1 VTAAIARAIDLYD
14 LNALLRYAATLLLSL
29 IVVGIVLSTN
39 GTVITDPLTI
49 VWITAVIILITPP
62 AFGYSLFVGIVLL
75 NEQFHICGLESL
87 VTLTVPYFLN
97 LNLTTGISALVINPV
112 ELYLAIMGII
122 WALKTVTL
130 RTYEIRPVPHVWAT
144 FLFLATLVF
153 FLGYGM
159 ARHGDLKVALWELR
173 ALFYLCL
180 SFLLGTQLIR
190 TRPQMILLVWS
201 ILIAIAIKGYQG
213 MYRYWID
220 LEGNLDGIPAITG
233 HEDALFMATVFIFTI
248 ALIFFRGPRGMI
260 WFGMITFPTTFL
272 TFVLTQRRIAYG
284 VFVFGLIILFV
295 YLPKKMK
302 VLFVKM
308 ALPMLPLVLIYFALF
323 WNSNSSVAMPVK
335 QVKSVFCEEEKEQDR
350 SNLYR
355 EYENFNLQQTI
366 RYYPQGIGFG
376 KKYLIFI
383 PLDEIDFPLWEYI
396 PHNCILWLWVKMGF
410 LGFWVF
416 WIFCGVLVVQITW
429 DFRHTK
435 DPLYRSIQLLAVI
448 FIISQLMVSKYDLQI
463 TFYRNMIYLGSVLAL
478 AVTARILGGAA
489 DEERRLKGFAPCP

>member
-1 VTAAIARAIDLYD
+1 MSAAILKAIDLCD
-14 LNALLRYAATLLLSL
+14 LNALLRYTVTLFLSL
-29 IVVGIVLSTN
+29 VVVAIVLSTN
-39 GTVITDPLTI
+39 GTVISDPLTL
-49 VWITAVIILITPP
+49 VWVTAIIILITPP
-62 AFGYSLFVGIVLL
+62 AFGYSLFVGVTLL
-75 NEQFHICGLESL
+75 SEQFNIGGLETP
-87 VTLTVPYFLN
+87 VTLMVPYFLN
-97 LNLTTGISALVINPV
+97 LNLTTGISALLINPV
-112 ELYLAIMGII
+112 ELFLGIMGIV
-122 WALKTVTL
+122 WVLKIVTV
-130 RTYEIRPVPHVWAT
+130 RTYEIRPIPHVWAT
-144 FLFLATLVF
+144 FLFLGALVF
-153 FLGYGM
+153 FMGYGI
-159 ARHGDLKVALWELR
+159 ARHGDFKVALWELR

-190 TRPQMILLVWS
+190 TKPQMILLLWS
-201 ILIAIAIKGYQG
+201 ILIAIAIKGLQG
-213 MYRYWID
+213 MYRYWIELGGD
-220 LEGNLDGIPAITG
+220 LGEIPAITG
-233 HEDALFMATVFIFTI
+233 HEDALFMVTVFIFTI
-248 ALIFFRGPRGMI
+248 ALIFFRGSRGMI
-260 WFGMITFPTTFL
+260 WFGIITFPSTFL

-284 VFVFGLIILFV
+284 VFVFGLIFIFVYVPKKTKILFLKMF
-295 YLPKKMK
+295 LPT
-302 VLFVKM
+302 VPFI
-308 ALPMLPLVLIYFALF
+308 LIYFVAF
-323 WNSNSSVAMPVK
+323 WNSHSGAAMPVK

-463 TFYRNMIYLGSVLAL
+463 TFYRNMVYLGSVLAM
-478 AVTARILGGAA
+478 AVTARYLGGAR
-489 DEERRLKGFAPCP
+489 DEERRLKGLSPCQ